1 MFVFVMIFSL
11 TGTTW
16 AHFSYYAVVGHSM
29 NPELQDGDVIEI
41 VSEEYQDGDMV
52 VAIKKDG
59 TKIVKRLMG
68 DKLVSVGDGTSYSVD
83 EVTILG
89 AAKYTPMSLEEL
101 EAYGFRWETVLAE
114 GEHIVQ
120 VAGGHSHSLALT
132 NTGVVYAWGENVFG
146 QLGVGL
152 SEVDYMPTPVKVWD
166 GDMENEGV
174 DAIAAGAL
182 FSIALKDGKVYGWG
196 WNIFG
201 ELGVG
206 DYYNK
211 NVPTIITGALG
222 SKTVKAI
229 AAGQNHSLALTTDGK
244 VYSWGQNNYGQLGT
258 SGNDR
263 SYPQEINGG
272 ALGNNNVSAIAAGYY
287 HSLALKEGKVY
298 SWGYNIA
305 GQLGD
310 GNRTGENPNPTPR
323 KIDKLVSAEFPG
335 ITTITKQP
343 AADPVV
349 QGTSLKLT
357 VEANVSDGGTLSYQ
371 WYRNT
376 TSSNIGGTLVGE
388 GSEFPVPTNE
398 PGTFYYYVEVTNTN
412 HNVLLSQT
420 AKAKSHPVAV
430 TVLPRNAAEPV
441 ITSQPSGATVVEGDP
456 SPELTVEAEVSDGG
470 TLSYQWYK
478 NTANDNTGGTPI
490 PQATDKSYSPPTD
503 QAGTAYYY
511 VVVTNT
517 NNQATGNKTASV
529 TSNTAEVTVYLPSGG
544 GGGSPDLPEN
554 QFIIK
559 PESGQD
565 IDFEGIQLRFPAGV
579 WHHNFTITINKENLL
594 PKEQQ
599 PKEGKMVSAVYEIIK
614 DHKEELLK
622 EFAVTIPFQL
632 EEEDKYEVDLYVYS
646 EEKAEWTPLEELAID
661 WNEKTV
667 SGKTK
672 ETGKFAVIAKEKR
685 LDEVYFKDIAGH
697 WAEKEIQALTAKGL
711 IKGYPDETFKPEQP
725 ITRAEFVAM
734 VVRALGL
741 EMEGEKTFSDTAN
754 HWAKDVV
761 STAYEHGIITGYN
774 AMTFGPDDP
783 ITREQMAAIM
793 VNAFRLQ
800 QKEKG
805 KQFADQEQI
814 SLWSKGAVE
823 IAASHGIF
831 GGYQDG
837 TFKPQNRASRA
848 EATAVMARALQFEK

>member
-196 WNIFG
+196 WNIYG

-206 DYYNK
+206 DNYNK

-371 WYRNT
+371 WY
-376 TSSNIGGTLVGE
+376 
-388 GSEFPVPTNE
+388 
-398 PGTFYYYVEVTNTN
+398 
-412 HNVLLSQT
+412 
-420 AKAKSHPVAV
+420 
-430 TVLPRNAAEPV
+430 
-441 ITSQPSGATVVEGDP
+441 
-456 SPELTVEAEVSDGG
+456 
-470 TLSYQWYK
+470 K

-599 PKEGKMVSAVYEIIK
+599 PKEGKIVSAVYEIIK

-783 ITREQMAAIM
+783 ITREQMAVIM
-793 VNAFRLQ
+793 VKAFRLQ